1 MVLVKDDLTKE
12 ISAAIAE
19 ENTFVV
25 TDKNVEK
32 FYPLLFRDC
41 NKFVI
46 EPGEDSKKLDTM
58 AAIARK
64 MLECGADRK
73 TKIIAVGGGVVG
85 DIAGFTASVFMRG
98 VEWTS
103 VPTTLLAQVDSGV
116 GGKTAVDL
124 DDYKNIIGT
133 FYQPTDVLVSL
144 RFLETLPERERLC
157 GLGEIIKTAFLDTK
171 IFSIVESGLNKL
183 ISFDRDTLYETV
195 KECIAFKE
203 KIVAED
209 EKEITGKRKI
219 LNLGHT
225 IGHAVEKTDKH
236 RLSHGEY
243 VLWGLLYESYI
254 TKNFISY
261 EYYLYMTALVKKV
274 LKGRKL
280 KFDSLAVADAAAKDK
295 KNGGGR
301 ISIIAAVDKGEQKE
315 LFFSRD
321 EIFEGLERCK
331 KELSL

>member
-46 EPGEDSKKLDTM
+46 EPGEGSKTLDTV

-64 MLECGADRK
+64 MLSVGADRK
-73 TKIIAVGGGVVG
+73 TKVIAVGGGVVG
-85 DIAGFTASVFMRG
+85 DISGFVASVFMRG
-98 VEWTS
+98 IEWVS

-124 DDYKNIIGT
+124 DDYKNIIGA
-133 FYQPTDVLVSL
+133 FHQPTDILVSL
-144 RFLETLPERERLC
+144 KFLQTLPERERLC
-157 GLGEIIKTAFLDTK
+157 GFGEIIKTAFLDSG
-171 IFSIVESGLNKL
+171 IFGIVESRLSKL
-183 ISFDRDTLYETV
+183 MAFDEDTLYDTV

-203 KIVAED
+203 RIVAED
-209 EKEITGKRKI
+209 ERETTGKRKI

-225 IGHAVEKTDKH
+225 VGHAIEKTDKH

-243 VLWGLLYESYI
+243 VLWGLLFESYI

-261 EYYLYMTALVKKV
+261 EYYLYMTALIKKA
-274 LKGRKL
+274 LKGRKI
-280 KFDSLAVADAAAKDK
+280 KFDSALVADATLSDK
-295 KNGGGR
+295 KNSGGR
-301 ISIIAAVDKGEQKE
+301 ISVIAAVDKNEQKE

-331 KELSL
+331 KELAL